1 MLRSLN
7 HSEYRR
13 MWFSMLAMMS
23 GLQMSFIA
31 QGYLAYDLSN
41 SASVLGIVYGAQAV
55 PMLLFCLFAGVAADR
70 FGRKR
75 IIQLGQIV
83 AATIALLIAIS
94 IYTEYIV
101 WQHLMVMGIIYGLVM
116 AFTMTARQ
124 ASIPDLVP
132 KADLENAVALNG
144 VLLSITTT
152 AAPGIGGLLY
162 ALAGPWVVFSV
173 VACLGLI
180 SVILTNK
187 LSPLTPPS
195 QPHPPVM
202 QEIIIGL
209 KYINGFPAL
218 KILIIM
224 ALIIALLA
232 LPFRFVLPVF
242 VVDVYHKG
250 PAALGFMMSMMGV
263 GSFIGA
269 LIFAIKKDGNRGTLL
284 IGICALSGIVLLLI
298 VLTPNYISGLILIAI
313 LGITDAGRK
322 ITIQSWIMKL
332 SKPQFRGRVL
342 SLYMMTFGLVPL
354 IVMPVGFA
362 MQHLGGRWVI
372 GFMAL
377 ILILISILLGLGKNP
392 LKSLK

>member
-1 MLRSLN
+1 
-7 HSEYRR
+7 

-23 GLQMSFIA
+23 GLQMSFVA

-41 SASVLGIVYGAQAV
+41 SASVLGIIYGAQAI

-75 IIQLGQIV
+75 IIQLGQIM

-101 WQHLMVMGIIYGLVM
+101 WQHLMIMGAIYGLVM

-180 SVILTNK
+180 SVVLTNK
-187 LSPLTPPS
+187 LSSLTPPKQFHS
-195 QPHPPVM
+195 AVT
-202 QEIIIGL
+202 QEIIVGL
-209 KYINGFPAL
+209 KYINSFSTL
-218 KILIIM
+218 KVLIIM
-224 ALIIALLA
+224 ALITALLA

-250 PAALGFMMSMMGV
+250 PAALGFMMAMMGV
-263 GSFIGA
+263 GSFVGA

-284 IGICALSGIVLLLI
+284 IGISTLSGIVLLLI
-298 VLTPNYISGLILIAI
+298 VLIPNYITGLILIAL

-322 ITIQSWIMKL
+322 ITIQGWIMKL
-332 SKPQFRGRVL
+332 SKPQFRGRVM

-362 MQHLGGRWVI
+362 MEYFGGQWII

-377 ILILISILLGLGKNP
+377 MLILISISLALSNNP